1 MLEKWNLERIFKSQR
16 HFPSIRVFAQQET
29 VEFAEL
35 DEIRA
40 HRTAR
45 QRRSCI
51 ARLEGPAKGRGQAA
65 SGLTSERMFCGCPA
79 SMAKQAAASITVI
92 DIEILSAMRR
102 LSAQIVI
109 VHQKTVGN
117 PGIDPLQRTSLFIQA
132 LPFECGMRQFTKI
145 SKMIRIHFDAHHSG
159 LGTGGDVAQTI
170 TLVSTLALEIIDRR
184 RTGPLE
190 RAALFFVALIM
201 HRPDLLACRTLAVKI
216 AMFGSKQSVK
226 LVFIQGNGWQ
236 PEADPSP
243 GFHPATGCDWQ

>member
-16 HFPSIRVFAQQET
+16 HFPSIRVLAQQET

-51 ARLEGPAKGRGQAA
+51 ARLESPVKGRGQAA

-102 LSAQIVI
+102 C
-109 VHQKTVGN
+109 
-117 PGIDPLQRTSLFIQA
+117 P
-132 LPFECGMRQFTKI
+132 
-145 SKMIRIHFDAHHSG
+145 
-159 LGTGGDVAQTI
+159 
-170 TLVSTLALEIIDRR
+170 RR
-184 RTGPLE
+184 
-190 RAALFFVALIM
+190 
-201 HRPDLLACRTLAVKI
+201 
-216 AMFGSKQSVK
+216 
-226 LVFIQGNGWQ
+226 
-236 PEADPSP
+236 
-243 GFHPATGCDWQ
+243 

>member
-45 QRRSCI
+45 QRRTCI

-92 DIEILSAMRR
+92 DMEILSAMRR
-102 LSAQIVI
+102 QW
-109 VHQKTVGN
+109 
-117 PGIDPLQRTSLFIQA
+117 
-132 LPFECGMRQFTKI
+132 
-145 SKMIRIHFDAHHSG
+145 HS
-159 LGTGGDVAQTI
+159 
-170 TLVSTLALEIIDRR
+170 
-184 RTGPLE
+184 
-190 RAALFFVALIM
+190 F
-201 HRPDLLACRTLAVKI
+201 
-216 AMFGSKQSVK
+216 
-226 LVFIQGNGWQ
+226 
-236 PEADPSP
+236 
-243 GFHPATGCDWQ
+243 